1 MQCELVFFFDK
12 TVPFM
17 SRISRYYLVKLFYD
31 LASKI
36 VIVIQLL
43 ELYLILNKVWM
54 RQVSVVNLFPGS
66 LFEEG
71 E

>member
-1 MQCELVFFFDK
+1 
-12 TVPFM
+12 M

-36 VIVIQLL
+36 VICVFSSDSIARII
-43 ELYLILNKVWM
+43 LILNKVWM

>member
-1 MQCELVFFFDK
+1 
-12 TVPFM
+12 M

>member
-1 MQCELVFFFDK
+1 MNCQMQCELVFFFFFDK

-36 VIVIQLL
+36 VICVFSSDSIARI
-43 ELYLILNKVWM
+43 ILD
-54 RQVSVVNLFPGS
+54 
-66 LFEEG
+66 FE
-71 E
+71 